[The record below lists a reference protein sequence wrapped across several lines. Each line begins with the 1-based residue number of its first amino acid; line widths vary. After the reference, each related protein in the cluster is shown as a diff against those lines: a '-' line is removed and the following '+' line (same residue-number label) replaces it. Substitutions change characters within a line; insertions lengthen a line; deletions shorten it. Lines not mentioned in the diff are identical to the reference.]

1 MKEILPNSLNSKKRA
16 ILCFLQIHFL
26 QKNCPK
32 HGKIKHQKNVQ
43 PLTKVFLEVM
53 GRGKRE
59 IQEFLDELS
68 KEKEEES
75 HQESRNEKLEKL
87 KVHDLRVDEKLFK
100 RFLNDNTGDVKK
112 ILKNEKVWQKTKAR
126 DRPYRK

>member
-1 MKEILPNSLNSKKRA
+1 
-16 ILCFLQIHFL
+16 
-26 QKNCPK
+26 
-32 HGKIKHQKNVQ
+32 
-43 PLTKVFLEVM
+43 M

-59 IQEFLDELS
+59 IQAFLDELS

-75 HQESRNEKLEKL
+75 YQESRNEKLEKL

-112 ILKNEKVWQKTKAR
+112 ILKNEKVWQKTKAH
-126 DRPYRK
+126 DRPYPR